1 MIKEASVVHRMHFE
15 TVFADASN
23 FSANITEFTA
33 TGMDAKMKRTENSSP
48 LIFNIYKP
56 KHAISGD
63 KSKRTVSPDQ
73 NVV

>member
-1 MIKEASVVHRMHFE
+1 MINEASVVHRIHLE
-15 TVFADASN
+15 TIFADASN

-33 TGMDAKMKRTENSSP
+33 TGMDDKMKRTEKSIP

-56 KHAISGD
+56 KQAISGD
-63 KSKRTVSPDQ
+63 KSKRTVRPNQ